1 MSLSLVF
8 TCLALHVFPFR
19 IEFKC
24 GTRRIGHRLT
34 LNAAKMGPISFPVL
48 VARNFFGYLWIW
60 LDIEVFLVGNRK
72 LSRGGTSIMIW
83 FLGWL
88 AAATWGL
95 CNVCLCG
102 PHVTYTPRMFQA
114 SAKWNQTLSIRNVG
128 RWGFACSSNF
138 PICCMQFTIW
148 ENRSHLGT
156 LFHIVYRWTALN
168 NNMFIIGDCG
178 TGFFES
184 TPPSQ
189 L

>member
-1 MSLSLVF
+1 MQPKWVQFRFRFLWHEISLV
-8 TCLALHVFPFR
+8 
-19 IEFKC
+19 IYEFDLISKC
-24 GTRRIGHRLT
+24 
-34 LNAAKMGPISFPVL
+34 
-48 VARNFFGYLWIW
+48 FF
-60 LDIEVFLVGNRK
+60 VGIRK
-72 LSRGGTSIMIW
+72 LNRGGTSIMIW